1 MGHLPDGTSN
11 AAWRKVGLIGW
22 QVLQNL
28 QPVEYSKF
36 NIIIIITHCTVVGN
50 NNINCT

>member
-28 QPVEYSKF
+28 QPVEYSKL
-36 NIIIIITHCTVVGN
+36 ILLLLLPIAL
-50 NNINCT
+50 